1 MSFDLMSPEF
11 LAAGLQIIVVNLL
24 LSGDNAVVIA
34 LACRNLPSA
43 QRKKAVFWGVFGAV
57 AARIVLTLFAVS
69 LLALPWLKIVGGALL
84 VWIGIQLIAQEED
97 ASHDIKASSKLSAA
111 IRTVVMADVVMS
123 LDNVVAVAAAAQGSI
138 ALLVFGLVLS
148 IPIVVLGSGLVMTL
162 IKKLP
167 WLVVAGGG
175 LLGWIAGEMMVG
187 DVVAKGFVAA
197 RPWLEHGAAYAG
209 FVLVVAVGLLVSKMR
224 RGTDAKA

>member
-1 MSFDLMSPEF
+1 MTAQDW
-11 LAAGLQIIVVNLL
+11 AAALEIIVVNLL

-34 LACRNLPSA
+34 LACRNLPGA
-43 QRKKAVFWGVFGAV
+43 QRRKAVFWGVFGAV

-97 ASHDIKASSKLSAA
+97 VAHDIKASRKLSAA

-123 LDNVVAVAAAAQGSI
+123 LDNVVAVAAAAKGSLS
-138 ALLVFGLVLS
+138 LLVFGLALS

-162 IKKLP
+162 IKKFP

-175 LLGWIAGEMMVG
+175 LLGYIAGDMAVEDPAAQG
-187 DVVAKGFVAA
+187 IVAA
-197 RPWLEHGAAYAG
+197 YPWLEHAMPYAAIA
-209 FVLVVAVGLLVSKMR
+209 AVIAAGLLVSRLR
-224 RGTDAKA
+224 RPVDRRA